1 MEEKRIYFP
10 HVHIRG
16 FKLLSDL
23 QIDQL
28 SPINL
33 IAGDNNVGKST
44 LLEALYVLASGGSM
58 DTLRQIACE
67 RMDLIL
73 GRMDDRDIR
82 QVIRQIDKQR
92 VLLPFFKDCKFELG
106 EEICLQASERQFV
119 KMRLIYAYETEEV
132 TANSVIKKIN
142 YIADSQQLSKTD
154 EKLEKGIYVR
164 SGKKEF
170 FYSLEDEFRF
180 SEKVILPNVH
190 FVHTVSSSKDM
201 NARLWDNISLTG
213 LEQHVVDALRIIEPQ
228 IENLAFLEEPEVSL
242 FSGRTRR
249 VPYVSLRN
257 GNNRYPL
264 SIMGDGMNR
273 ILSII
278 LAIVNSKNGI
288 CLIDEIENGI
298 YYRKQ
303 LDLWKI
309 IFFLVDQLNVQLFAT
324 THSLDCVRSFSS
336 MAENGNGEMNQLIR
350 LEKRKKGPFAICYAP
365 QELKVALDNEIELR

>member
-1 MEEKRIYFP
+1 MRRCI
-10 HVHIRG
+10 G
-16 FKLLSDL
+16 
-23 QIDQL
+23 QL

-33 IAGDNNVGKST
+33 IAGDNNAGKST
-44 LLEALYVLASGGSM
+44 LLEALYVLASDGSM
-58 DTLRQIACE
+58 DVMRQIACE
-67 RMDLIL
+67 RMDLIP
-73 GRMDDRDIR
+73 GKMDNRDIR

-92 VLLPFFKDCKFELG
+92 VLLSFFKDCKFELG
-106 EEICLQASERQFV
+106 EEMCLQASERQFV

-132 TANSVIKKIN
+132 NANSVIKKIN
-142 YIADSQQLSKTD
+142 YIADSQQLLKTD

-164 SGKKEF
+164 LGKKEF

-180 SEKVILPNVH
+180 SERVILPNVH

-336 MAENGNGEMNQLIR
+336 IAENGEMNQLIR

-365 QELKVALDNEIELR
+365 KELKVALDNEIELR

>member
-16 FKLLSDL
+16 FKSLSDL

-44 LLEALYVLASGGSM
+44 LLEALYVLASY
-58 DTLRQIACE
+58 RFIK
-67 RMDLIL
+67 
-73 GRMDDRDIR
+73 
-82 QVIRQIDKQR
+82 QIDKQR

-106 EEICLQASERQFV
+106 EEICLQASEEHFV
-119 KMRLIYAYETEEV
+119 KMRLLYAYETEEV
-132 TANSVIKKIN
+132 TSNSVLRKIN
-142 YIADSQQLSKTD
+142 YIADSQQLSKVD
-154 EKLEKGIYVR
+154 EKLEKGIYVQL
-164 SGKKEF
+164 GKKEF
-170 FYSLEDEFRF
+170 FYSLEDEFRL

-190 FVHTVSSSKDM
+190 FVHTISSSKNM
-201 NARLWDNISLTG
+201 NARLWDSISLTG
-213 LEQHVVDALRIIEPQ
+213 LEQHVVEALRIIEPQ
-228 IENLAFLEEPEVSL
+228 IENLAFLEEPEISV
-242 FSGRTRR
+242 FSGTRR
-249 VPYVSLRN
+249 VPYVSLKN
-257 GNNRYPL
+257 SNNRYPL

-273 ILSII
+273 ILSVI
-278 LAIVNSKNGI
+278 LSIVNSKNGI

-309 IFFLVDQLNVQLFAT
+309 IFFLVNELNVQLFAT

-336 MAENGNGEMNQLIR
+336 MAENGEMNRLIR
-350 LEKRKKGPFAICYAP
+350 LEKRKTGPFAICYAP
-365 QELKVALDNEIELR
+365 QELKIALDNEIELR

>member
-58 DTLRQIACE
+58 DILRQIS
-67 RMDLIL
+67 RDKMNLIPVPDKIYY
-73 GRMDDRDIR
+73 RFIK
-82 QVIRQIDKQR
+82 QIDKQR
-92 VLLPFFKDCKFELG
+92 VLLPFFKDCKFEPG
-106 EEICLQASERQFV
+106 EEICLQASEEQFIR
-119 KMRLIYAYETEEV
+119 MRLVYTYETEEV
-132 TANSVIKKIN
+132 TSNGNFKIRH

-154 EKLEKGIYVR
+154 EKLEKGIYVWL
-164 SGKKEF
+164 GKKEF

-180 SEKVILPNVH
+180 SENVILPNVH
-190 FVHTVSSSKDM
+190 FVHTISSSKNK

-213 LEQHVVDALRIIEPQ
+213 LETHVVEALRIIEPQ
-228 IENLAFLEEPEVSL
+228 IENLAFLEDPEVSD
-242 FSGRTRR
+242 FSGMRR
-249 VPYVSLRN
+249 VPYVSLKN
-257 GNNRYPL
+257 SNNRYPL

-273 ILSII
+273 ILSVI
-278 LAIVNSKNGI
+278 LSIVNSKNGI

-309 IFFLVDQLNVQLFAT
+309 IFFLVNELNVQLFAT

-336 MAENGNGEMNQLIR
+336 MAENGEMNRLIR
-350 LEKRKKGPFAICYAP
+350 LEKRKTGPFAICYAP
-365 QELKVALDNEIELR
+365 QELKIALDNEIELR

>member
-33 IAGDNNVGKST
+33 VAGDNNVGKST

-58 DTLRQIACE
+58 DILRQISCDK
-67 RMDLIL
+67 MDLIPVPEK
-73 GRMDDRDIR
+73 MDYRFIK
-82 QVIRQIDKQR
+82 QIDKQR
-92 VLLPFFKDCKFELG
+92 VLLPFFKDLKFELG
-106 EEICLQASERQFV
+106 EEICLQASEEQFV
-119 KMRLIYAYETEEV
+119 RMRLVYAYETEEV
-132 TANSVIKKIN
+132 TSNSVLRKTN
-142 YIADSQQLSKTD
+142 YIADSQQLSKVD
-154 EKLEKGIYVR
+154 EKLEKGIYVWL
-164 SGKKEF
+164 GKKEF
-170 FYSLEDEFRF
+170 FYSLEDEFRL

-190 FVHTVSSSKDM
+190 FVHTISSSKNK
-201 NARLWDNISLTG
+201 NARLWDNILLSG
-213 LEQHVVDALRIIEPQ
+213 LEQHVVEALRIIEPQ
-228 IENLAFLEEPEVSL
+228 IKHLAFLEEPEISV
-242 FSGRTRR
+242 FSWTRR
-249 VPYVSLRN
+249 VPYVSLKN
-257 GNNRYPL
+257 SNNRYPL

-273 ILSII
+273 ILSVI
-278 LAIVNSKNGI
+278 LSIVNSKNGI

-309 IFFLVDQLNVQLFAT
+309 IFSLVNELNVQLFAT

-336 MAENGNGEMNQLIR
+336 MAENGEMNQLIR
-350 LEKRKKGPFAICYAP
+350 LEKRKTGPFAICYAP